1 MSKIKTGWRGGQL
14 SAAAAIGLAA
24 LFAHS
29 YAEAV
34 PFVFNPSFEVDGDFP
49 LGNGRII
56 SNGPITAWT
65 ASRGDRVGIN
75 TGSQPFADN
84 GAIPDGTHV
93 AKIQHG
99 PADGVTATTLTQTV
113 NGFAPGHHYVLT
125 YRENGRNEGGDPNAE
140 VTLGGTTIIPA
151 HTVTPVGGTNPY
163 HTVSSDP
170 FTATAS
176 SHDLVFATLPSTVD
190 TTVLIDQVQIRPA
203 HLLFS
208 DNFNVYINSTNINP
222 GPNDEPGRQGGIFA
236 GLSYHDG
243 GSDVNLVQV
252 KNPTYP
258 GSTLFLANAEN
269 APPYTQTRTH
279 VSPNHNFVDFGPAQ
293 FTIEFDMDPA
303 NPTLS
308 GQDSHVDPLD
318 WAAIVFG
325 NSTQLGQ
332 VDTTDGVGF
341 LIRKNNT
348 WAMFDGTGSGAT
360 SRVEATGDLGTL
372 GIDDQGFYHVRADY
386 SVTAFDGTSPVSV
399 SIYVDD
405 LLVHSFTT
413 DFGFIDNFMVL
424 GSRGDNGSAQ
434 GLTSHAFDN
443 LAIYTSRIPEPST
456 LALLFLGGL
465 APALFRGRRRR

>member
-1 MSKIKTGWRGGQL
+1 MSKMSIVWRGGL
-14 SAAAAIGLAA
+14 LPATVAIGLAA
-24 LFAHS
+24 TFVHGSAG
-29 YAEAV
+29 AA

-49 LGNGRII
+49 LGNGRI
-56 SNGPITAWT
+56 SANGPITAWT
-65 ASRGDRVGIN
+65 ASRNDRVGIN
-75 TGSQPFADN
+75 TASQPFADN

-99 PADGVTATTLTQTV
+99 PAADGIATTLTQTV
-113 NGFAPGHHYVLT
+113 NGFAPGHDYVLT
-125 YRENGRNEGGDPNAE
+125 YRENGRDAGGDPNVE
-140 VTLGGTTIIPA
+140 VTLGGTTVVPG

-163 HTVSSDP
+163 HTISSDL
-170 FTATAS
+170 FTATAT
-176 SHDLVFATLPSTVD
+176 SHDLVFATLPSAVD
-190 TTVLIDQVQIRPA
+190 TTALIDQVQIRPA

-208 DNFNVYINSTNINP
+208 DNFNVYSSSTNINP
-222 GPNDEPGRQGGIFA
+222 GPNDEPGRQGGLFA
-236 GLSYHDG
+236 GLSYNDG
-243 GSDVNLVQV
+243 GSNVNLVQV

-308 GQDSHVDPLD
+308 GQNSHVDPAD

-325 NSTQLGQ
+325 DSTQLGQ

-348 WAMFDGTGSGAT
+348 WAMFDGTGPGAI
-360 SRVEATGDLGTL
+360 SRVEATGNLGSL

-386 SVTAFDGTSPVSV
+386 SVTGFDGTSPVDV

-413 DFGFIDNFMVL
+413 DLGFANNFVVL
-424 GSRGDNGSAQ
+424 GSRGDNGLAP

-443 LAIYTSRIPEPST
+443 LAIYTSRIPEPGT
-456 LALLFLGGL
+456 LSLSLLGGL
-465 APALFRGRRRR
+465 ALALFRGRRRR